1 MCIFFHSASGFCDS
15 PCCLR
20 QWYLKLLL
28 EVQVCLL
35 HGEQQGGESGP
46 REGWGGLSCDP
57 AEPELLRLGVNR
69 EG

>member
-1 MCIFFHSASGFCDS
+1 M
-15 PCCLR
+15 
-20 QWYLKLLL
+20 
-28 EVQVCLL
+28 CLL